1 MVTYHYDFG
10 IRALVMVGVV
20 IDDFG
25 TEWDLLP
32 DGVPRSM
39 LNVMP
44 LLAAVAFL
52 DSGEAH

>member
-10 IRALVMVGVV
+10 IRALVMAGVV

-32 DGVPRSM
+32 DDAPRS
-39 LNVMP
+39 LRNYGP
-44 LLAAVAFL
+44 IRAAVTFL
-52 DSGEAH
+52 NSGEAH